1 MSNPPHL
8 ALVGQGTEAE
18 RLRVLAESTLA
29 ASRIMF
35 LGARPHDGLAPYY
48 RAADAF
54 VFASETETQGLVLAE
69 AAACGIPAVAVSAP
83 GCDEVVHDGE
93 TGLLTKSDTA
103 ALADAVIS
111 LLLDD
116 ARRARMGR
124 AARAL
129 AERQF
134 DVRVQIERT
143 LAVYRE
149 AHARLIESRH
159 R

>member
-1 MSNPPHL
+1 M
-8 ALVGQGTEAE
+8 
-18 RLRVLAESTLA
+18 
-29 ASRIMF
+29 
-35 LGARPHDGLAPYY
+35 
-48 RAADAF
+48 
-54 VFASETETQGLVLAE
+54 
-69 AAACGIPAVAVSAP
+69 
-83 GCDEVVHDGE
+83 
-93 TGLLTKSDTA
+93 
-103 ALADAVIS
+103 IS